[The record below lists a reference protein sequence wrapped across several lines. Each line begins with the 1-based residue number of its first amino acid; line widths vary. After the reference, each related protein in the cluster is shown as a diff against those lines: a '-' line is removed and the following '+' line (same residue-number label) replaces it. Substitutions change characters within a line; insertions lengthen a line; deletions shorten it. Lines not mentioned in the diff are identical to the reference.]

1 MVTLQDIEKYIN
13 EQVNE
18 NKLTREHAD
27 ELIEILYGEEQT
39 THHTVNAL
47 YNSKTNTWIL
57 DDIHNHNVN
66 PKYKIMFT
74 IDYEGYYIFHKKRL
88 PHPAFNRNDVENM
101 LDEIL
106 AKEDR

>member
-1 MVTLQDIEKYIN
+1 MITMQMEEQYIN
-13 EQVNE
+13 EKVAKGE
-18 NKLTREHAD
+18 MTREHAD
-27 ELIEILYGEEQT
+27 ELIEILYGEERT

-47 YNSKTNTWIL
+47 CNSKTNTWIL

-88 PHPAFNRNDVENM
+88 PRPAFNRDDVENM